1 MKLRF
6 EKVLVILFIALLAV
20 IILPILVFYHYDS
33 AFNQTSI
40 WISHTQNVLR
50 QTEEIGVL
58 SRKLVLESNTYLL
71 TKKPEFESDYQDA
84 RDKIGKSLP
93 AFLALPRN
101 TDYNVAQFDSI
112 STYIGKLVS
121 LTDSSIALFKQNQ
134 LSGEGLQ
141 TSILQRRFYLDKVVK
156 LVSDIEARE
165 RVLLYERNAHY
176 KNTLA
181 AYNKVFVAYVVLV
194 IILLVSSF
202 ISIRTNLRKKKLA
215 EERQRLSEEELRS
228 LINSVKDYAIFRLDR
243 NGTIL
248 NWNAG
253 AENLLGYTETE
264 IVGRSFWV
272 FYAPEDRNN
281 GEPEKNLT
289 LTIRQGHLEE
299 ESWRIRKDGSRFWAN
314 VYMIATHDSH
324 GTLNG
329 FTKVVRDFSIRKQ
342 LDEEKNRALEKE
354 KELNKMK
361 SNFVAMASHEFKT
374 PLTSIQLAAN
384 AISTFRDQKVQEKY
398 IDKIITNVGT
408 LMSILEEFLSLEK
421 MEEGKMVVNS
431 DVFNIRE
438 VTEKVCEEAKLTDT
452 HQVICTHEGESLF
465 CLDRMIYKQIL
476 TNLVSNAIKYS
487 PEDSSVFV
495 STASSKPLLTIKV
508 RDHGIGILPEDQK
521 HLFERFF
528 RASNVTGI
536 KGTGL
541 GLHLVKGYVDM
552 LDGSIDIKSE
562 PGKGTEVTVVLK
574 EQVC

>member
-1 MKLRF
+1 MELRF
-6 EKVLVILFIALLAV
+6 EKVLVILFIALVAV

-33 AFNQTSI
+33 IFNQTSY
-40 WISHTQNVLR
+40 WISHTQRVLR
-50 QTEEIGVL
+50 QTEEIGIL

-71 TKKPEFESDYQDA
+71 TRKPEYYTAYQET
-84 RDKIGKSLP
+84 RKKIGRSLP
-93 AFLALPRN
+93 TFLALPRN
-101 TDYNVAQFDSI
+101 TDLNASQFDSI
-112 STYIGKLVS
+112 STYVGKLVS
-121 LTDSSIALFKQNQ
+121 LTDSSITLFDENS
-134 LSGEGLQ
+134 LRETGLQ
-141 TSILQRRFYLDKVVK
+141 NSILQRRYLLDRVVL
-156 LVSDIEARE
+156 LVGEIEARE
-165 RVLLYERNAHY
+165 RVLLYERNRHY
-176 KNTLA
+176 KNTLK
-181 AYNKVFVAYVVLV
+181 AYNKVFVAYVILV
-194 IILLVSSF
+194 IVLLVSSF

-228 LINSVKDYAIFRLDR
+228 LINSVKDYAIFRLDQ

-248 NWNAG
+248 NWNTG
-253 AENLLGYTETE
+253 AENLLGYTEKE

-272 FYAPEDRNN
+272 FYSSEDRNS
-281 GEPEKNLT
+281 GAPEKNLAM
-289 LTIRQGHLEE
+289 TIKLGHLEE
-299 ESWRIRKDGSRFWAN
+299 ESWRIRKDGTRFWAN
-314 VYMIATHDSH
+314 VYMISTHDAH
-324 GTLNG
+324 GNLNG

-342 LDEEKNRALEKE
+342 LDEEKSRALEKE

-384 AISTFRDQKVQEKY
+384 AVSTFRDPKVQEKY
-398 IDKIITNVGT
+398 LEKISANVRT

-431 DVFNIRE
+431 GVLNIPE
-438 VTEKVCEEAKLTDT
+438 ITEKICEEAKLIDT
-452 HQVICTHEGESLF
+452 HEVICSHDGETLF
-465 CLDRMIYKQIL
+465 CLDQLIYRQIL

-487 PEDSSVFV
+487 PENTSVV
-495 STASSKPLLTIKV
+495 VNTKAAKPFLTITV
-508 RDHGIGILPEDQK
+508 RDQGIGITPEDQK

-574 EQVC
+574 ELVG